1 MSQLAGHEIT
11 WAARQHCNRPA
22 LRFGDQ
28 HRSFIQVNAQAN
40 RLANAF
46 RSRLGLRTNDRVAV
60 LIPNNFAAVE
70 TLFGIQKA
78 GLAHVALNAR
88 HAVPEHA
95 QILADCQPGAVV
107 VDASLL
113 EAARS
118 SLRLAGLNSHVI
130 SIGGDAQDSF
140 DYDSLLLASEDS
152 EPEIEVD
159 ATDILRIQYTSGTTG
174 KPKGVVH
181 SQAVHYARLNAFFTA
196 LEYEL
201 GPGQSMAHVGPLTH
215 AAGNY
220 LAPYFIRGALNILCP
235 RFDPDALLDLIAS
248 QKVTH
253 LLLVPTMI
261 SRLVEA
267 AQHRPIDLSSLS
279 RINYGTA
286 PMPVETLRRAVAAF
300 GPVFRQHYGMTEA
313 AQPLTVLYPS
323 EHTLTGSAE
332 DVARLASAGKP
343 SLTTHIVLRDLT
355 GAPVPAGSVGEITI
369 KAEGV
374 AAIRYWNN
382 PDEDRRAIRDGW
394 LYTGDLGRFDGAG
407 YLYIVGRNKD
417 LIISGGFNIYAR
429 EVEEALLAHPAVF
442 EASVFGVPDVEWGE
456 IVHAWIARRASSN
469 VESEQL
475 IDHCRTLIAGY
486 KLPRSIRVLDDELP
500 KNSSGKLDKRAM
512 QSEAT
517 SEMPE
522 SSPSWN
528 KAAPTYLY

>member
-1 MSQLAGHEIT
+1 MSHLAGYEIT
-11 WAARQHCNRPA
+11 WAARQHGDRTA
-22 LRFGDQ
+22 LKFGDEG
-28 HRSFIQVNAQAN
+28 RTFDQVNSQSN
-40 RLANAF
+40 KLANAL
-46 RSRLGLRTNDRVAV
+46 RSRFGLRTNDRVAV
-60 LIPNNFAAVE
+60 LAHNSFATVQ

-88 HAVPEHA
+88 HAIPEHA
-95 QILADCQPGAVV
+95 FILADSQPGAVV

-113 EAARS
+113 DTARS
-118 SLRLAGLNSHVI
+118 ALKLAGTDPVLI
-130 SIGGDAQDSF
+130 SIDANARDSV
-140 DYDSLLLASEDS
+140 DYDDLLLASDDS
-152 EPEIEVD
+152 EPAIEIGGD
-159 ATDILRIQYTSGTTG
+159 DILRIQYTSGTTG

-181 SQAVHYARLNAFFTA
+181 SQDVHYARLNAFFAA

-220 LAPYFIRGALNILCP
+220 LGPYFIRGALNILCP

-267 AQHRPIDLSSLS
+267 AQRRPVDLPSLS

-286 PMPVETLRRAVAAF
+286 PMPIETLRRAVSLF
-300 GPVFRQHYGMTEA
+300 GPIFRQHYGMTEA

-323 EHTLTGSAE
+323 EHTLTGSA
-332 DVARLASAGKP
+332 DDIARLGSAGKP
-343 SLTTHIVLRDLT
+343 SLTTRLVLRDT
-355 GAPVPAGSVGEITI
+355 AGNPVPEGSIGEITI

-382 PDEDRRAIRDGW
+382 PDEDRRAVRDGW
-394 LYTGDLGRFDGAG
+394 LYTGDLGRFDAAG
-407 YLYIVGRNKD
+407 YLYIVGRNKE

-442 EASVFGVPDVEWGE
+442 EASVFGVPDIEWGE
-456 IVHAWIARRASSN
+456 VVHAWIAKRENSN
-469 VESEQL
+469 VAAEQL
-475 IDHCRTLIAGY
+475 TDHCRSLIAGY
-486 KLPRSIRVLDDELP
+486 KLPRHIRVLDELP

-512 QSEAT
+512 KSIAMAEISKST
-517 SEMPE
+517 D
-522 SSPSWN
+522 SWN
-528 KAAPTYLY
+528 EIAPTYRY

>member
-1 MSQLAGHEIT
+1 MSHLAGYEIT
-11 WAARQHCNRPA
+11 WAARQHSVLPA

-46 RSRLGLRTNDRVAV
+46 RGRLGLRTNDLVAV
-60 LIPNNFAAVE
+60 LIPNSFSLVE
-70 TLFGIQKA
+70 TVFGIQKA
-78 GLAHVALNAR
+78 GLGYVALNAR

-95 QILADCQPGAVV
+95 QILADCRPGAVV

-113 EAARS
+113 ETARS
-118 SLRLAGLNSHVI
+118 ALRLSGLNSRII
-130 SIGGDAQDSF
+130 SIGASAHDSL
-140 DYDSLLLASEDS
+140 DYDDLLLSSDDS

-159 ATDILRIQYTSGTTG
+159 AEDILRIQYTSGTTG

-201 GPGQSMAHVGPLTH
+201 RPGQSMAHVGPLTH

-220 LAPYFIRGALNILCP
+220 LCPYFIRGALNILCP
-235 RFDPDALLDLIAS
+235 RFDPEALLDLIAA

-261 SRLVEA
+261 SRLLEA
-267 AQHRPIDLSSLS
+267 AQRRSVDLSSLS

-286 PMPVETLRRAVAAF
+286 PMPVEILRKAVALF
-300 GPVFRQHYGMTEA
+300 GPIFRQHYGMTEA

-323 EHTLTGSAE
+323 EHTLTGSTE
-332 DVARLASAGKP
+332 DVARLGSAGKP
-343 SLTTHIVLRDLT
+343 TLTTRIVLRDQT
-355 GAPVPAGSVGEITI
+355 GAPVPPGSIGEITI

-394 LYTGDLGRFDGAG
+394 LYTGDLGRFDSAG

-417 LIISGGFNIYAR
+417 MIISGGFNIYAR
-429 EVEEALLAHPAVF
+429 EVEEALLAHPAVL
-442 EASVFGVPDVEWGE
+442 EASVFGVPDLEWGE
-456 IVHAWIARRASSN
+456 IVHAWIARRQGSN
-469 VESEQL
+469 LAAEQL
-475 IDHCRTLIAGY
+475 IDHCRSLIAGY
-486 KLPRSIRVLDDELP
+486 KLPRRIHVMDELP
-500 KNSSGKLDKRAM
+500 KNSAGKLDKRAM
-512 QSEAT
+512 RAAT
-517 SEMPE
+517 IRE
-522 SSPSWN
+522 
-528 KAAPTYLY
+528 L

>member
-1 MSQLAGHEIT
+1 MSHLAGYEIT
-11 WAARQHCNRPA
+11 WAARQHGDRTA
-22 LRFGDQ
+22 LSFGDQ
-28 HRSFIQVNAQAN
+28 GRTFHQVNAQAN

-60 LIPNNFAAVE
+60 LAHNSFATVE

-78 GLAHVALNAR
+78 GLAQVALNAR
-88 HAVPEHA
+88 HAIPEHA
-95 QILADCQPGAVV
+95 QILADCRPGAVV

-130 SIGGDAQDSF
+130 SIGADTQDSF

-152 EPEIEVD
+152 EPAIVVD

-181 SQAVHYARLNAFFTA
+181 SQAVHYARLSAFFTA

-220 LAPYFIRGALNILCP
+220 LGPYFIRGALNILCP
-235 RFDPDALLDLIAS
+235 RFDPKALLDLIAS
-248 QKVTH
+248 KKVTH

-261 SRLVEA
+261 SRLVEV
-267 AQHRPIDLSSLS
+267 AQRRPVDLPSLS

-286 PMPVETLRRAVAAF
+286 PMPVETLRRAVALF
-300 GPVFRQHYGMTEA
+300 GPIFRQHYGMTEA

-332 DVARLASAGKP
+332 DVARLGSAGKP
-343 SLTTHIVLRDLT
+343 SLTTRLVLRDQT
-355 GAPVPAGSVGEITI
+355 GAPVPAGSIGEITI
-369 KAEGV
+369 QAKGV

-382 PDEDRRAIRDGW
+382 LDEDRRAIRDGW
-394 LYTGDLGRFDGAG
+394 LYTGDLGRFDAAG

-456 IVHAWIARRASSN
+456 IVHAWIARRANSN

-486 KLPRSIRVLDDELP
+486 KLPRRIRVLDDELP

-512 QSEAT
+512 QSEVTA
-517 SEMPE
+517 EMPE
-522 SSPSWN
+522 SSESWN

>member
-1 MSQLAGHEIT
+1 MSHLAGYEIA
-11 WAARQHCNRPA
+11 WAARQHGDRPA
-22 LRFGDQ
+22 LSIGHERRTF
-28 HRSFIQVNAQAN
+28 SQVNDQAN

-46 RSRLGLRTNDRVAV
+46 RSRFGLRTNDRVAV
-60 LIPNNFAAVE
+60 LAHNSFATVE
-70 TLFGIQKA
+70 VLFGIQKA

-88 HAVPEHA
+88 HVAREHA
-95 QILADCQPGAVV
+95 QILADCQPSAVV
-107 VDASLL
+107 VDASLR
-113 EAARS
+113 ETAQAA
-118 SLRLAGLNSHVI
+118 LRIAKLNSHVI
-130 SIGGDAQDSF
+130 SIGAGAQDSF
-140 DYDSLLLASEDS
+140 DYDSLLLASDDS
-152 EPEIEVD
+152 EPAIEVSGN
-159 ATDILRIQYTSGTTG
+159 DILRIQYTSGTTG
-174 KPKGVVH
+174 TPKGVVH
-181 SQAVHYARLNAFFTA
+181 SQDVHYARLNAFFTA
-196 LEYEL
+196 LECEL

-220 LAPYFIRGALNILCP
+220 LGPYFIRGALNILCP
-235 RFDPDALLDLIAS
+235 RFDPEALLDLIAS

-267 AQHRPIDLSSLS
+267 AQRRPVELPSLS

-286 PMPVETLRRAVAAF
+286 PMPVETLRRAIAMF
-300 GPVFRQHYGMTEA
+300 GPIFRQHYGMTEA

-323 EHTLTGSAE
+323 EHTLTGNAE
-332 DVARLASAGKP
+332 DVARLGSAGKP
-343 SLTTHIVLRDLT
+343 SLTTRLVLRDQT
-355 GAPVPAGSVGEITI
+355 GAPVPAGSIGEITI
-369 KAEGV
+369 QTKGV

-382 PDEDRRAIRDGW
+382 PDEDQRAIRGGW
-394 LYTGDLGRFDGAG
+394 LYTGDLGRFDAAG

-456 IVHAWIARRASSN
+456 IVHAWIARKANSN

-475 IDHCRTLIAGY
+475 IDHCRSLIAGY
-486 KLPRSIRVLDDELP
+486 KLPRRIRVLDELP

-512 QSEAT
+512 QSEAMAEMLKS
-517 SEMPE
+517 SE
-522 SSPSWN
+522 SWN